1 MARYVEDLS
10 SQTLFVD
17 GSLESLLPL
26 DSVARKI
33 WGALGGLD
41 FSRFDEKYDNDSG
54 GRPAIDPRRLAGVW
68 IVGLLRGVTSSV
80 VLSTL
85 CSRDIEMRWMVG
97 DSRVKKSTLNDFR
110 KRHVEELSG
119 LSTQILGALARS
131 GMLPGRELA
140 VDGSIIRAAS
150 SCSANISRGKLKKR
164 VKRFGKMIEKK
175 LMESEPDDVGV
186 ERLSLKKERFECA
199 LSEMSL
205 LGLNDDQDRMNVTE
219 PEAKV
224 RKLKKGG
231 FAPAHNVQV
240 TTDLESGAI
249 ISADVI
255 DQGND
260 KGQLLSQVEK
270 AEETLANA
278 REESVGES
286 GTVAKI
292 SADSAYHDTHQILE
306 LEGRNIETY
315 VPEGHS
321 DRRPPGITDAFL
333 AKNFEYDSDADTM
346 ICPQGHPMRRRSMNA
361 GKTAVTYEA
370 KGTTCRACD
379 FKSDCCPKTKVGRS
393 VNRPI
398 HAEFLN
404 DIAQRIKSEN
414 GIRCRNARKV
424 TMEGAFAR
432 LKELLHWKRCRT
444 WGKQGAHAEALWRQM
459 AHNLMLLTGEWKPL
473 TLKDQVG

>member
-33 WGALGGLD
+33 WGALCGLD
-41 FSRFDEKYDNDSG
+41 FSRFDEKYYNDAG

-80 VLSTL
+80 VLATL

-97 DSRVKKSTLNDFR
+97 DSRVKKSTLSDFR
-110 KRHVEELSG
+110 KRHVEELSE

-131 GMLPGRELA
+131 DMLPGRELA
-140 VDGSIIRAAS
+140 VDGTIVRAAS
-150 SCSANISRGKLKKR
+150 SCSANVSRGRLKKR
-164 VKRFGKMIEKK
+164 VKRLEKMIEKK
-175 LMESEPDDVGV
+175 LLESDGDDGL
-186 ERLSLKKERFECA
+186 EDLSVKKERFERA
-199 LSEMSL
+199 LSEMSA
-205 LGLNDDQDRMNVTE
+205 LGLNDDKDRMNVTE

-249 ISADVI
+249 ISANVI

-270 AEETLANA
+270 AEEALANL
-278 REESVGES
+278 REESGGKN
-286 GTVAKI
+286 GTVRKI
-292 SADSAYHDTHQILE
+292 SADSSYHDTRQLLE

-315 VPEGHS
+315 VPDSHS
-321 DRRPPGITDAFL
+321 GRRPPGIADAFL
-333 AKNFEYDSDADTM
+333 VKNFEYDCAADTM
-346 ICPQGHPMRRRSMNA
+346 ICPQGHPMRRLSINA
-361 GKTAVTYEA
+361 GKTAVTYGA
-370 KGTTCRACD
+370 KATTCRACD
-379 FKSDCCPKTKVGRS
+379 FKSECCPKTKVGRS

-398 HAEFLN
+398 YGQVLN
-404 DIAQRIKSEN
+404 AIAQRIKSKD

-444 WGKQGAHAEALWRQM
+444 WGKQGAYAEALWRQM
-459 AHNLMLLTGEWKPL
+459 AHNLMLLIGEWKPL